1 MERRTPLRKYSVGIL
16 IKNRLDRAVPVAV
29 EFLEQF
35 LRRRD
40 AARDRFLERTQIA
53 RLVAAVAV
61 EIFAARQPARGKAQR
76 LLRQREHIA
85 AADLGGKAE
94 PGHVVAQLLPFLG
107 APAFDHVPA
116 GTERVIIVQQP
127 DPIGGRSPPIRSG
140 SCTMTTRSLPA

>member
-1 MERRTPLRKYSVGIL
+1 MERRTPLRKYSVGIFL
-16 IKNRLDRAVPVAV
+16 ESRLDRAVPVAM

-40 AARDRFLERTQIA
+40 AARNALFERAQIA

-107 APAFDHVPA
+107 APAFDHIPA
-116 GTERVIIVQQP
+116 GVECV
-127 DPIGGRSPPIRSG
+127 RSEE
-140 SCTMTTRSLPA
+140 